1 MGMQDAAAMVE
12 TASEAATQ
20 YRFRQR
26 PIDTVTLE
34 IIRGKLLALADEMGI
49 VLARTAMSPVI
60 YEVLDFACG
69 FCDPEGQL
77 VAQTNGITV
86 FTGTF
91 ALHVDV
97 MRRKYAGQ
105 IRPGDIYMSN
115 NPYEGGTHLNDVAII
130 KPTFVN
136 DELLGFAISIA
147 HWTDVGGKMAGSL
160 PADATEIYQEG
171 IRFTGV
177 RLYKEG

>member
-1 MGMQDAAAMVE
+1 MAMQDASAMFE
-12 TASEAATQ
+12 TAPQTAAQ
-20 YRFRQR
+20 YRVRRR
-26 PIDTVTLE
+26 PLDTVTLE

-77 VAQTNGITV
+77 ISQTNGITV

-91 ALHVDV
+91 ASHVDV
-97 MRRKYAGQ
+97 VRRKYADQ

-115 NPYEGGTHLNDVAII
+115 NPYEGGDIAGLSRRARLDAGTLGVVAV
-130 KPTFVN
+130 TAN
-136 DELLGFAISIA
+136 S
-147 HWTDVGGKMAGSL
+147 AGSGCWA
-160 PADATEIYQEG
+160 PGA
-171 IRFTGV
+171 
-177 RLYKEG
+177 